1 MPQLQQLSSHH
12 AAGSA
17 QPSVKHP
24 DAPQPSTAS
33 FHAPATPVP
42 RAVLFNTAGGFA
54 YQVMTSAI
62 EKATTPTVSIFTVRR
77 IPVANSRALS
87 LHLAAA
93 TSCRLPFCVVEGG
106 VTWSDVVTTL
116 MLPQPE
122 RPPSHMGWNVQVLG
136 QDVDSGAWVPIT
148 PSLSSRLETRY
159 FLCTDVE
166 VLFGHY
172 QTSVLYMQAVP
183 LTPETA
189 GPDWRT
195 PLQQSSAT
203 GAAPPPAPI
212 KAPRQGSASAPS
224 SSASQPRA
232 TTDAHTASARL
243 AGKAR
248 PCSLSAD
255 LGLAAQAPSTPL
267 LSPPSA
273 HAMWSLAA
281 FVKQQERWG
290 RRCQELRQRAAGVTP
305 QEALQQVREELRF
318 CRAAFGVD
326 GVVTPTCA
334 DKGVATWAL
343 SLLEHQCTTL
353 ADNVHAACTEG
364 RNDHQFLLR
373 LARSRLG
380 RAFQL
385 ACKVIH
391 VADSVLSAAG
401 AADDAGVVLSDFPR
415 DWLALLL
422 ASLRLR
428 SLRHLALA
436 RACGAVPNGQ
446 PQSSWTMEA
455 LVDEAVQTAGW
466 ILEALFSICERGE
479 IPGLAQAALA
489 ETLLTCALSL
499 AELAAYLSTNTS
511 HRCELMAA
519 AVHVCR
525 VRFQLTRGDGDAHWL
540 PQCVSD
546 VVARMQTKFGRIPLT
561 SSAFTEYAALIRQLR
576 DSAECAEM
584 CNREAAAH
592 AGAPPADVKPEP
604 LPLGYTVT
612 RLPVTAAVDAA
623 FVRGN
628 TLVRE
633 LRRTAAAVQ
642 RAVQRSSTAPSS
654 WKDPPQS
661 QHRRAG
667 PESTEHGQTRSS
679 PQASEAA

>member
-1 MPQLQQLSSHH
+1 MPQLQQLSMHRT
-12 AAGSA
+12 AGSVQ
-17 QPSVKHP
+17 QPIKLP
-24 DAPQPSTAS
+24 DAPRPSSPS
-33 FHAPATPVP
+33 FHAPCTPIP

-54 YQVMTSAI
+54 YQVMTSAF
-62 EKATTPTVSIFTVRR
+62 EKADAPTVSVFTVRR
-77 IPVANSRALS
+77 IPVANSRVLS

-93 TSCRLPFCVVEGG
+93 ASCRLPFCVVEGG
-106 VTWSDVVTTL
+106 VTWNDVVTTL
-116 MLPQPE
+116 MLPQPD
-122 RPPSHMGWNVQVLG
+122 RPTSHMGWNVQVLG

-172 QTSVLYMQAVP
+172 QTSILYMQAIL
-183 LTPETA
+183 LTAETA

-203 GAAPPPAPI
+203 GAAPPPTPI
-212 KAPRQGSASAPS
+212 KAPRQGGASAPS
-224 SSASQPRA
+224 RSASQSSA
-232 TTDAHTASARL
+232 ITGAHTSSVRL

-248 PCSLSAD
+248 PCNLEAD
-255 LGLAAQAPSTPL
+255 LGLAAQMPSTPPL
-267 LSPPSA
+267 TPPSA
-273 HAMWSLAA
+273 QAMWSLAA

-290 RRCQELRQRAAGVTP
+290 RRCQELRQRAEGATP
-305 QEALQQVREELRF
+305 REALQQVREELRL
-318 CRAAFGVD
+318 CRAAFEAD
-326 GVVTPTCA
+326 RAITPACA

-353 ADNVHAACTEG
+353 ADVVYAACTEG
-364 RNDHQFLLR
+364 RNDPRFVLR
-373 LARSRLG
+373 LARSRLT
-380 RAFQL
+380 RACQL
-385 ACKVIH
+385 ACKVID
-391 VADSVLSAAG
+391 VTDSVLSAAG
-401 AADDAGVVLSDFPR
+401 AADDAGIILSDFPR

-428 SLRHLALA
+428 SLRHVALA
-436 RACGAVPNGQ
+436 RACEAVSNEQ

-479 IPGLAQAALA
+479 VPRLSKAALA
-489 ETLLTCALSL
+489 ETLLTCTLSL

-511 HRCELMAA
+511 RRCKLMAA

-525 VRFQLTRGDGDAHWL
+525 MRLQLTRGGDDAHWL

-546 VVARMQTKFGRIPLT
+546 LVARMQTKFGSIPLT

-576 DSAECAEM
+576 NSVECAEI
-584 CNREAAAH
+584 CNRATAAH
-592 AGAPPADVKPEP
+592 AGTPSAAIQPEP

-612 RLPVTAAVDAA
+612 RLAVTAAVDAA

-633 LRRTAAAVQ
+633 LRRTATAVQ
-642 RAVQRSSTAPSS
+642 RTVQRSSTAPCS
-654 WKDPPQS
+654 WKHSPQS
-661 QHRRAG
+661 PHRRIV
-667 PESTEHGQTRSS
+667 PEVTEHCQARSS
-679 PQASEAA
+679 PQASEAM